1 MNAALQLFHA
11 KNEARVQR
19 VTRAFLAQHFDAN
32 DTAFLER
39 ELTFKRQKIQEVI
52 YSSLEAA
59 KFIPI
64 AGDIPPEAKTYA
76 WNVLNKTGRA
86 KVIGTGSDD
95 LPRVDVSGV
104 ERTGRTVRV
113 GASYGWD
120 VDELTEATRMGFLL
134 EAKKQ
139 RAAQD
144 AIATQIDNLLAL
156 GDTTDETNLP
166 FTGFVNNADV
176 EAQGIINPDGDPWT
190 GSTTPA
196 NIFSSLNTMVSEVI
210 NDLGNVSE
218 LYPDTMLLPTRE
230 FLVAAQT
237 RVGVDNDTTVLTSF
251 LKNNPF
257 IKNIAP
263 WHKLTAAG
271 AAGASRA
278 VIYRRDD
285 KVLEGIVPY
294 WFQALPPQ
302 ARNLEIIIPCK
313 ARAGGVKIYHPAA
326 VRYADF
332 AQS

>member
-19 VTRAFLAQHFDAN
+19 ATRAFLVQHFDAN
-32 DTAFLER
+32 ETALLER
-39 ELTFKRQKIQEVI
+39 ELTFKRAKMQEVI
-52 YSSLEAA
+52 FASVEAA

-64 AGDIPPEAKTYA
+64 ASDIPPEAKTYS

-86 KVIGTGSDD
+86 KVIANGSDD
-95 LPRVDVSGV
+95 LPRVDVSGI
-104 ERTGRTVRV
+104 ERTGRVVTI

-120 VDELTEATRMGFLL
+120 VAELAEAARIGFLL
-134 EAKKQ
+134 ENKKQ
-139 RAAQD
+139 EAAES
-144 AIATQIDNLLAL
+144 AIAVEIDNTLAT

-166 FTGFVNNADV
+166 FTGLINNPDV
-176 EAQGIINPDGDPWT
+176 EAQGIINPDGDPWS
-190 GSTTPA
+190 GATTAA
-196 NIFSSLNTMVSEVI
+196 NIFSSLNNMVSEVV
-210 NDLGNVSE
+210 NDLGNVTD

-263 WHKLTAAG
+263 WHKLTG
-271 AAGASRA
+271 KGVGGASRGI
-278 VIYRRDD
+278 IYRRDD
-285 KVLEGIVPY
+285 KVIEGIVPY
-294 WFQALPPQ
+294 WFTSLPPQ
-302 ARNLEIIIPCK
+302 ARNLEMVVPCK
-313 ARAGGVKIYHPAA
+313 GRAGGVKVYHPAA

-332 AQS
+332 AQV